1 MSKISMHLLKT
12 ELKTWL
18 ILKQS
23 IEAVPNGKI
32 PSFGKYMNEK
42 YAFKNDNLSNERDHN
57 VALLSI
63 MRDHVQEI
71 N

>member
-1 MSKISMHLLKT
+1 MHLLKT
-12 ELKTWL
+12 ELKSWL

-23 IEAVPNGKI
+23 IEATPNGKI

-42 YAFKNDNLSNERDHN
+42 YAFKNDTLSNEADHN

>member
-1 MSKISMHLLKT
+1 MHLLKT

-42 YAFKNDNLSNERDHN
+42 YAFKNDNLSNEADHN